1 VKVWPVWMLDTNILS
16 DLIRNPRGV
25 LVERLRATEPDAVCT
40 SIVVAC
46 ELRFGAQRKG
56 SQLLTQR
63 VDDLLNTLAVLPL
76 DQPADEHY
84 ADIRATLERAGTPI
98 GSHDLFIAAHARS
111 RGLTLVTHN
120 GREFARVPE
129 LRIEDWLAPSM

>member
-1 VKVWPVWMLDTNILS
+1 MLDTSILS

-25 LVERLRATEPDAVCT
+25 LVERLRATESNAVCT

-46 ELRFGAQRKG
+46 ELRFGARRKG

-63 VDDLLNTLAVLPL
+63 VDDLLNALAVLPL
-76 DQPADEHY
+76 DQPVDEHF

-98 GSHDLFIAAHARS
+98 GSHELFIAAHARS
-111 RGLTLVTHN
+111 RDLTLVTQN

-129 LRIEDWLAPSM
+129 LRVEDWLAPSV

>member
-1 VKVWPVWMLDTNILS
+1 MAWPVWMLDTNILS

-25 LVERLRATEPDAVCT
+25 LVERLRATEPNAVCT

-46 ELRFGAQRKG
+46 ELRFGARRKG

>member
-1 VKVWPVWMLDTNILS
+1 MLDTSILS

-25 LVERLRATEPDAVCT
+25 LVERLRATEPNAVCT

-46 ELRFGAQRKG
+46 ELRFGARRKG
-56 SQLLTQR
+56 SQLVTQR

-76 DQPADEHY
+76 DQPVDEHF

-98 GSHDLFIAAHARS
+98 GSHELFIAAHARS
-111 RGLTLVTHN
+111 RDLTLVTQN

-129 LRIEDWLAPSM
+129 LRVEDWLAPSM